1 MLAPGSKGW
10 INKYFDLASKGEF
23 EIKLNAPEGLNNKEY
38 LHYAMLKSGMVF
50 GFASELLFADKLD
63 ANHWTT
69 QEKLKVLLLEAH
81 VFIYEQEIG
90 NTLKNKNQFKARLLE
105 FYGKHNA
112 SAISGL
118 FRIFIK
124 EKEDERI
131 ENILT
136 KRLEVKGNLLEG
148 KFCFNYLSNAF
159 VYLDVILFREF
170 LRNRKESFSQY
181 SELAQKAL
189 TAISLAAFSDGE
201 VHEQEKAIFQIFLA
215 SANLSDQQ
223 KKIAQERFKKGAK
236 IEDLG
241 EIAQS
246 SWLLRRF
253 VLDLSVLTMFA
264 NETTSPDEYA
274 YFESF
279 CEYLEV
285 PQKEVNMAIAMTEN
299 FVLANNRKVEFLKNT
314 SSYEKMYSN
323 LSRRWIKILG
333 RNKDKLI
340 VELKESKELMYLIR
354 KSTKEELTKEE
365 KEMVKTQFLDI
376 IKSMPALAIFMLP
389 GGALLLPIVLKI
401 IPDLIPSAFRDNE
414 LDS

>member
-10 INKYFDLASKGEF
+10 INKYFELSLKGEF
-23 EIKLNAPEGLNNKEY
+23 QIKLKAPEGLNNKEY
-38 LHYAMLKSGMVF
+38 LHYAMLKSGMVY
-50 GFASELLFADKLD
+50 GFASELLFAHSL
-63 ANHWTT
+63 NTSNWTT

-81 VFIYEQEIG
+81 IFIYEQEIG
-90 NTLKNKNQFKARLLE
+90 STINDKEKFKASLLE

-118 FRIFIK
+118 FRLFIK
-124 EKEDERI
+124 ESEDERI

-136 KRLEVKGNLLEG
+136 KRLEVKGTLLEG
-148 KFCFNYLSNAF
+148 KFWFNYLSNAF
-159 VYLDVILFREF
+159 VYLDVILFRAF
-170 LRNRKESFSQY
+170 LRNKKESFSQY

-189 TAISLAAFSDGE
+189 TAISLAAFHDGKI
-201 VHEQEKAIFQIFLA
+201 HDQEKAIFNVFLA

-223 KKIAQERFKKGAK
+223 KKIAQDRFKKGVK

-253 VLDLSVLTMFA
+253 VLDLSVLTMLA
-264 NETTSPDEYA
+264 NHTSSPDEYE
-274 YFESF
+274 YFDSF
-279 CEYLEV
+279 CAYLEV
-285 PQKEVNMAIAMTEN
+285 PKKEVNMAIAMTEN
-299 FVLANNRKVEFLKNT
+299 FVLTNNKSVEFLKNT
-314 SSYEKMYSN
+314 SSYEKIYSN

-340 VELKESKELMYLIR
+340 LEIKESKELMQLIR
-354 KSTKEELTKEE
+354 KSTKEELSKEE
-365 KEMVKTQFLDI
+365 KELVKSQFLDI
-376 IKSMPALAIFMLP
+376 MKSMPALAIFMLP
-389 GGALLLPIVLKI
+389 GGALLLPIVLRI

-414 LDS
+414 LEG